1 MVGGASFLGLECVV
15 RLREE
20 GSGDRWN
27 DDDLN
32 QSPTPLF
39 FFSSLVRAPSPDVPY
54 GPEQEAVAV
63 PARPGGRRRLLQEKL
78 LARRRASAA
87 DVAGRPDWAVVI
99 VVEQHRLD
107 VEHGFSD
114 EGDGSRRVPL
124 AEAHEG
130 SQPAALAGVFARVLL
145 AECATAGWLSI
156 RP

>member
-1 MVGGASFLGLECVV
+1 MCGEAQRGRFRRQLE
-15 RLREE
+15 
-20 GSGDRWN
+20 RWRFE
-27 DDDLN
+27 
-32 QSPTPLF
+32 SKPHPLI

-87 DVAGRPDWAVVI
+87 DVAGHPGWAVVI

-145 AECATAGWLSI
+145 AECAAAGWLSI